1 MIFGEQMS
9 KGFLSESEYKFIL
22 KRVPIV
28 TVEAVITRDT
38 NGKKEFLLA
47 KRTRRPE
54 KERFHVI
61 GGRLFLGENTEETLK
76 RVLKREAGIKNFS
89 AKFIAI
95 DTLFAKESEVGPG
108 FQALSC
114 IFEVKTRDKV
124 ILNRENSEFRWTR
137 KIDKSLAP
145 NARRIIS
152 HVQR

>member
-1 MIFGEQMS
+1 MS
-9 KGFLSESEYKFIL
+9 KGYLSEKEYKFIL
-22 KRVPIV
+22 ERMPIV
-28 TVEAVITRDT
+28 TVEAVITR
-38 NGKKEFLLA
+38 NNKGKREFLLA

-54 KERFHVI
+54 KGRFHVI
-61 GGRLFLGENTEETLK
+61 GGRLFLGENTEEALK

-89 AKFIAI
+89 TKFIAI

-114 IFEVKTRDKV
+114 IFEVKTLDKV
-124 ILNRENSEFRWTR
+124 ILNKENSEFKWFK
-137 KIDKSLAP
+137 KIDKSVAE